1 MTPRRRRTGF
11 TLIEML
17 AVMLL
22 LSMVVTAAVS
32 FYLQLSRESNA
43 AAARLRTTRRTVAAL
58 DRIARD
64 LEATVLV
71 AKPDAVD
78 PLQHPWVFFAE
89 SSRRSGAANRLR
101 FTTRSHRPRGAAANE
116 SDLAVVAYGLRE
128 GEAGDV
134 ELVRWSSPHLP
145 EGLDR
150 SVPLRDEDG
159 AQVLTE
165 GVRDFALRFL
175 SDEGAWQDA
184 WDSSA
189 LAQASRLPLA
199 VEVALAL
206 AGEPESDG
214 LAREAAEEEE
224 ETETLVRRV
233 LLPLRPL
240 DFEALFAGRTGGED
254 DDEEDEEDDPDCV
267 TVDECVAA
275 HPEIDVAAALEEAGL
290 PPNLLDAA
298 GRQCAETF
306 SGVLSLPEDCL

>member
-1 MTPRRRRTGF
+1 MTPRRRRAGF

-22 LSMVVTAAVS
+22 LSLVVTAAVS
-32 FYLQLSRESNA
+32 VYLQLSRESNA
-43 AAARLRTTRRTVAAL
+43 AAVRLRTTRRTVAAL

-64 LEATVLV
+64 LEGTVLV

-89 SSRRSGAANRLR
+89 PSRRGGAADRLR

-128 GEAGDV
+128 GETGDV

-159 AQVLTE
+159 AEVLSE
-165 GVRDFALRFL
+165 GVRAFALRFL
-175 SDEGAWQDA
+175 SEEGAWQDA

-189 LAQASRLPLA
+189 LAEASRLPLA

-206 AGEPESDG
+206 ADDPEADG
-214 LAREAAEEEE
+214 LAPDAVAEE

-240 DFEALFAGRTGGED
+240 DFEALFAGRTGAED
-254 DDEEDEEDDPDCV
+254 DDEEEEDEEHPDCV
-267 TVDECVAA
+267 TVEECVAA
-275 HPEIDVAAALEEAGL
+275 HPEIDVAAALEQAGL
-290 PPNLLDAA
+290 PSNLLDAA

-306 SGVLSLPEDCL
+306 SGVLSLPADCL